1 MKANR
6 FWMTAALCT
15 LPMGLL
21 WAQDPVIGPEISIDQ
36 NTLLKNCP
44 VATAPG
50 CQYALK
56 KVLSS
61 GGQIYSTPFLPWD
74 AATSTGDGHG
84 EGPNGPRAGQRH
96 RFNPFN
102 PNYPYLRLNGIDS
115 QSCFECHNS
124 IGSSIQSYGAALM
137 RKPYAVGGSA
147 GSNSNAFINPLF
159 PTDDHDGPLTL
170 FIRNPPH
177 VFGTGYTQE
186 LGYELTTTLWLLKAQ
201 TRASAMKQP
210 GRPASTPLIAG
221 GLDFGVFTTTYN
233 GANAP
238 AVMIADA
245 SCPAAK
251 TAPTNVGGAAGYTDD
266 VTKVK
271 GVPCD
276 LVVRPFQWKGV
287 SSSVRHFA
295 RDALDF
301 HFSMQVFEKAAK
313 CDCDGDGLAPEL
325 GQQPSVSIGNVSALV
340 SFVTM
345 MRPPVQA
352 PRDPEAQRGY
362 QIFTGAAANLPV
374 DAGTRKMCATCHVT
388 SLKALYPYVRV
399 EWPTNPNDSE
409 AHPIDP
415 NTPSTWPVLE
425 KDCPNGKPSSPNVC
439 PAETAYGAAPNPGA
453 LVTPALSSFQLP
465 AVRGVVRGLT
475 ALPQAGSI
483 QAQVVA
489 IRRQTLV
496 PGFPDYVV
504 PLSAPA
510 AVLTNLQVPRL
521 PANSDGTVDV
531 PLFSDLQTHEMG
543 SCLSDPT
550 VWNGVPLPA
559 QGTDVAGIN
568 TVPSQFLTRPLWG
581 VADTGPWLH
590 DGRARTLREAILMHG
605 DSVIPSC
612 TGSSAEP
619 VIKVFRGLSPQDQQ
633 AVVKFL
639 LTLRLPSAAQH

>member
-1 MKANR
+1 M
-6 FWMTAALCT
+6 LI
-15 LPMGLL
+15 LPLGLL
-21 WAQDPVIGPEISIDQ
+21 VAQDPVITPAISIDQ
-36 NTLLKNCP
+36 NKLLQNCP

-50 CQYALK
+50 CQYPLK

-61 GGQIYSTPFLPWD
+61 GGQIYSTPLLPWD
-74 AATSTGDGHG
+74 PATSTGDGHG

-96 RFNPFN
+96 HFNPFN
-102 PNYPYLRLNGIDS
+102 PNYPYLRMNGIDS
-115 QSCFECHNS
+115 QSGFECHNS
-124 IGSSIQSYGAALM
+124 IGSSIQSYGPALM

-159 PTDDHDGPLTL
+159 PTDAHDGPITL

-201 TRASAMKQP
+201 ARTAAQKQQGKP
-210 GRPASTPLIAG
+210 YAIPLTVS
-221 GLDFGVFTTTYN
+221 GLDFGVYTTTYN
-233 GANAP
+233 GATAP
-238 AVMIADA
+238 SVIIADAA

-251 TAPTNVGGAAGYTDD
+251 NAPTNIGGEAGYTDD

-301 HFSMQVFEKAAK
+301 HFSVQAFEKAAK

-325 GQQPSVSIGNVSALV
+325 GLQPSVSIGNVSALV

-345 MRPPVQA
+345 MRPPTQA
-352 PRDPEAQRGY
+352 PRDPAAQRGF
-362 QIFTGAAANLPV
+362 QIFTGTATGLPM
-374 DAGTRKMCATCHVT
+374 DAGTKSMCATCHVA
-388 SLKALYPYVRV
+388 SLRVLYPFVRV

-409 AHPIDP
+409 GHPIDP
-415 NTPSTWPVLE
+415 NNPSTWPVLE
-425 KDCPNGKPSSPNVC
+425 KDCPNGKPVTPDAC
-439 PAETAYGAAPNPGA
+439 PAETAYGATPNPGA

-465 AVRGVVRGLT
+465 VVRGVAQGLR
-475 ALPQAGSI
+475 ALPRAGSL
-483 QAQVVA
+483 QSQVVA
-489 IRRQTLV
+489 IRRQALF
-496 PGFPDYVV
+496 PGFPDYVM

-510 AVLTNLQVPRL
+510 TVLTNLQIPRL
-521 PANSDGTVDV
+521 PANPNGTVDV

-550 VWNGVPLPA
+550 MWHGSPLPA

-590 DGRARTLREAILMHG
+590 DGRARSLREAILLHG
-605 DSVIPSC
+605 DTSDPQC
-612 TGSSAEP
+612 AGSSAEP
-619 VIKVFRGLSPQDQQ
+619 VIKVFRALSPQDQQ
-633 AVVKFL
+633 AVVRFL
-639 LTLRLPSAAQH
+639 LTLRLPTAAAALPR

>member
-1 MKANR
+1 MKKTL
-6 FWMTAALCT
+6 FLIAAAAGFLF
-15 LPMGLL
+15 
-21 WAQDPVIGPEISIDQ
+21 AQDPVISPEISIDQ
-36 NTLLKNCP
+36 NLLLKNCP

-50 CQYALK
+50 CQYPLK

-74 AATSTGDGHG
+74 PATNTGDGHG
-84 EGPNGPRAGQRH
+84 EGPNGPRAEQRH

-137 RKPYAVGGSA
+137 RKPFAVGGSA

-159 PTDDHDGPLTL
+159 PTKDHDGPFTL

-186 LGYELTTTLWLLKAQ
+186 LGYELTTSLWLLKAQ
-201 TRASAMKQP
+201 ARAKASKQP
-210 GRPASTPLIAG
+210 GQPASVPLLVR
-221 GLDFGVFTTTYN
+221 GLDFGVYTTTYN
-233 GANAP
+233 GAGAP
-238 AVMIADA
+238 ATIVAGA
-245 SCPAAK
+245 NCPAAK
-251 TAPTNVGGAAGYTDD
+251 TAPTNIGGEAGYTDD

-301 HFSMQVFEKAAK
+301 HFSMQAFEKAAK

-325 GQQPSVSIGNVSALV
+325 GLQPSVSIGNVSALV

-345 MRPPVQA
+345 MRPPSQA
-352 PRDPEAQRGY
+352 PRDPDAQRGY
-362 QIFTGAAANLPV
+362 QIFTGTAANLPAGA
-374 DAGTRKMCATCHVT
+374 DAQKMCATCHVA
-388 SLKALYPYVRV
+388 SIKALYPYVRV
-399 EWPTNPNDSE
+399 EWPTNPNDSQG
-409 AHPIDP
+409 HPIDP
-415 NTPSTWPVLE
+415 ATPSTWPVLE
-425 KDCPNGKPSSPNVC
+425 SDCPNGKPNSPAVC
-439 PAETAYGAAPNPGA
+439 PAETAYGATPNPGA

-465 AVRGVVRGLT
+465 VVRGVAQGLR
-475 ALPQAGSI
+475 ALPQSGSLES
-483 QAQVVA
+483 QVVA
-489 IRRQTLV
+489 IRKQAIF

-510 AVLTNLQVPRL
+510 SLLTNLQVPRL
-521 PANSDGTVDV
+521 KANPDGSVDV

-550 VWNGVPLPA
+550 MWNGVQLPA

-568 TVPSQFLTRPLWG
+568 TVPGEFLTRPLWG

-590 DGRARTLREAILMHG
+590 DGRARSLREAILLHG
-605 DSVIPSC
+605 DTSTPSC

-619 VIKVFRGLSPQDQQ
+619 IIKVFRALSAQDQQ

-639 LTLRLPSAAQH
+639 LTLRLPTASQ